1 MEKYSVWNV
10 DGLPDDFDGSVCDFI
25 ASHDY
30 EGEVFDKVYDAYTA
44 EVGSKWR
51 DDDLIAEID
60 KVLDEIVGKCDHQAI
75 ASGEHYPEWMCDD
88 DVYNQ
93 VLERLDNEDGY
104 GKYRLACFLAEAI
117 EEERSRYEDCDDDD
131 YEPDYGW
138 YAGVTIGDR
147 GLEY

>member
-1 MEKYSVWNV
+1 MKEYNVWNIN
-10 DGLPDDFDGSVCDFI
+10 DLPEDFDGSVCNFI
-25 ASHDY
+25 ANNDY
-30 EGEVFDKVYDAYTA
+30 GGELFDKIYDAYTA

-60 KVLDEIVGKCDHQAI
+60 EALDEIVGKCDHQATTD
-75 ASGEHYPEWMCDD
+75 GKYPEWMCDD

-93 VLERLDNEDGY
+93 VLERLDSEDGY
-104 GKYRLACFLAEAI
+104 GKYRLACFLSEAV
-117 EEERSRYEDCDDDD
+117 EEERSRYEDCDDDG

>member
-1 MEKYSVWNV
+1 MKKYNVWNI
-10 DGLPDDFDGSVCDFI
+10 DNLPEDFDGSVCDFL
-25 ASHDY
+25 ADHDY
-30 EGEVFDKVYDAYTA
+30 GGEVFDKVYDAYTA

-51 DDDLIAEID
+51 DDELIVEID
-60 KVLDEIVGKCDHQAI
+60 KALDEIVGVGDHQAI
-75 ASGEHYPEWMCDD
+75 PDGEHYPEWMNDD

-93 VLERLDNEDGY
+93 VLERLDSENGY
-104 GKYRLACFLAEAI
+104 GKYRLACFLSEAV